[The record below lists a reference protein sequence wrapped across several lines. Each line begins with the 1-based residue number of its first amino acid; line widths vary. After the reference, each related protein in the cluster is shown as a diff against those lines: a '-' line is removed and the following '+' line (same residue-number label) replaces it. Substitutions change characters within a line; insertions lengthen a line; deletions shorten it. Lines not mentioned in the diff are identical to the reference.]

1 MAADLGTSVCLV
13 LVRLVAEGEN
23 IVNPVYHLDRGCE

>member
-1 MAADLGTSVCLV
+1 MAANLGTFVRLV

-23 IVNPVYHLDRGCE
+23 IVNPVYYLDRGCE

>member
-1 MAADLGTSVCLV
+1 MVTDLNISVWFA